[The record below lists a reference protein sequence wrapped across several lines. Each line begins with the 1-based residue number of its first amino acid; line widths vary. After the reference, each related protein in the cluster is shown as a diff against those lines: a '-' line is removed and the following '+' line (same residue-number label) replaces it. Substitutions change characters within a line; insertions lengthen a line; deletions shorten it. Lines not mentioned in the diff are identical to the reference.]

1 VLAVTDFTREA
12 QGLLRDGSQV
22 KWYVVTL
29 LAFVFY
35 VYSVEIERRRF
46 DIVLAGVAFF
56 LADVFNEVVNALIL
70 HITHRAALWTVTGET
85 AYLILIGLTIEI
97 SMLFAVAGIIFVK
110 QLPPDRTEKWLGVN
124 NRVWMV
130 LAFSLLATG
139 VEVLLNSAGIFHWEY
154 WFWGNT
160 PVGLIPIVIVGYAW
174 FFAVAA
180 WVYDMRS
187 NISRLKVVGTLA
199 AIDTAAVLTFGV
211 ILNWI

>member
-1 VLAVTDFTREA
+1 M
-12 QGLLRDGSQV
+12 LRDSSDV
-22 KWYVVTL
+22 KWYLVTL

-35 VYSVEIERRRF
+35 VYAVEIERRRF
-46 DIVLAGVAFF
+46 DIVLAGLAFF
-56 LADVFNEVVNALIL
+56 LADWFNEVINALIL
-70 HITHRAALWTVTGET
+70 HITHRAALWTVTGDT

-110 QLPPDRTEKWLGVN
+110 QLPPNRNEKWLGVN

-130 LAFSLLATG
+130 LAFSMLCTG

-160 PVGLIPIVIVGYAW
+160 PVGLIPIVVLGYAW

-187 NISRLKVVGTLA
+187 HVSRLKVVGTLA
-199 AIDTAAVLTFGV
+199 AIDIAALLTFGV